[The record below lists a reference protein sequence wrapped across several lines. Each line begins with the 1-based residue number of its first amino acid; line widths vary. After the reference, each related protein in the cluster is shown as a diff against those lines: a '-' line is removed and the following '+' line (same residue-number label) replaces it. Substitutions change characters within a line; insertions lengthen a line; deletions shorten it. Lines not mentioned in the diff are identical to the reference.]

1 MGQWVKAMTAHT
13 WEPEFKPQIPQCEEE
28 TSSHRWSS
36 DIHTCTGHTWS
47 SDIHT
52 HTGHTHTHPH
62 NIEANVSLC
71 MFPCEWMIM
80 CVQGCVY
87 LCLAFSFIT
96 SLPLSQSGACIFS
109 APRFHLLILCCSK
122 LFVCFV
128 WVGASWNPGWSQIH
142 YATEGGPQFLTSSL
156 YLPRAETAGVLLQ
169 EALKTRSHVAPG
181 LTLTLQSSE
190 GWP

>member
-109 APRFHLLILCCSK
+109 APRFHFIAQNC
-122 LFVCFV
+122 LFVLFESEPHETQAGLKFTMPLKV
-128 WVGASWNPGWSQIH
+128 ALNSW
-142 YATEGGPQFLTSSL
+142 
-156 YLPRAETAGVLLQ
+156 LPAFT
-169 EALKTRSHVAPG
+169 SHVLRLQGCYCRRLSRPG
-181 LTLTLQSSE
+181 LT
-190 GWP
+190 